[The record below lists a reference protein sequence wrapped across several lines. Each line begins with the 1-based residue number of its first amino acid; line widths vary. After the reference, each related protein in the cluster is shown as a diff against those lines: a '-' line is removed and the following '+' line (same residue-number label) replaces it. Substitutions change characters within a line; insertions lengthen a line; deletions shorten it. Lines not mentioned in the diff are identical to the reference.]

1 MSTLVHSRGEGVE
14 IGQNLV
20 HVVVECPLKWNF
32 TSVPSFFSCVL
43 QAGLGQAPARQAALL
58 AGLPKSTPSTTVNK
72 VCASGMKAIM
82 LSAANL
88 ALGLKVSFK
97 SIIARFYL
105 VCVSSCRI
113 IYALYRIHPLTMWKG
128 CENISNDRHSQYWDL
143 PSSKTF
149 SQPVLSVS
157 RLLIKGSIYLF
168 LPQ

>member
-1 MSTLVHSRGEGVE
+1 MNDLIHPGKGEKAIFDLSME
-14 IGQNLV
+14 
-20 HVVVECPLKWNF
+20 F
-32 TSVPSFFSCVL
+32 TKNETSQVYQPFHSCVL

-113 IYALYRIHPLTMWKG
+113 IYA
-128 CENISNDRHSQYWDL
+128 
-143 PSSKTF
+143 
-149 SQPVLSVS
+149 
-157 RLLIKGSIYLF
+157 
-168 LPQ
+168 